1 MFKWVADSGVSADFQ
16 QISPR
21 FGICFTDNKVSFE
34 NYNFCKKCLEFAE
47 DLWKVNDKIYEGIP
61 AGEHAGLNR
70 CQIACACHR
79 TPLIIRSFSHVSEAL
94 ANAPHFM
101 STFVDKMFPHKKCIN
116 CLAYVS
122 KFGFEIFKWKR
133 NLSEWRM
140 PYVLQNQTLASK
152 IRLKFAQ
159 KRISLIKAWHAMRVR
174 SFS

>member
-1 MFKWVADSGVSADFQ
+1 MFKWVADSAVSVDFQ
-16 QISPR
+16 KISPR

-34 NYNFCKKCLEFAE
+34 NYNFCKKCLEFAG

-101 STFVDKMFPHKKCIN
+101 STFVDKMFPHKNVLIASHMSQNLALRYPSEKETCRSDVCIM
-116 CLAYVS
+116 Y
-122 KFGFEIFKWKR
+122 
-133 NLSEWRM
+133 
-140 PYVLQNQTLASK
+140 SK
-152 IRLKFAQ
+152 IKHWRPK
-159 KRISLIKAWHAMRVR
+159 SAWNLLRKGYHL
-174 SFS
+174 SKPGTPWE